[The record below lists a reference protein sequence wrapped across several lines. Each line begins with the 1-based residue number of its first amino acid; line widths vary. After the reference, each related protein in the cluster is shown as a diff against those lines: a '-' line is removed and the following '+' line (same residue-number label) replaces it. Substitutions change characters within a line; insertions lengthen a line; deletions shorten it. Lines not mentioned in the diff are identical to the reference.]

1 MYIRKREYKYIHT
14 CVYVCTCVQYR
25 PVFKQRTTRSVLRLA
40 VCFVSRGEERRTIRR
55 GDLLFFAKSS
65 YVAKGK
71 SYVCNL
77 RKSAT
82 LRVLDST
89 LAINQIHPVPRAPSP
104 AQPTDEARLVLSPK
118 DKPSA
123 PGWRAIMEERNSRLI
138 DHPIAGNESRGSR
151 GSLFATNFRKNDER
165 ARNVVGILIFVGRQG
180 TGD

>member
-1 MYIRKREYKYIHT
+1 MYIRT
-14 CVYVCTCVQYR
+14 YR
-25 PVFKQRTTRSVLRLA
+25 HVFKQRRSRRRDPCFVLR
-40 VCFVSRGEERRTIRR
+40 CFFSRGEKRRN
-55 GDLLFFAKSS
+55 DLLFFAESS

-104 AQPTDEARLVLSPK
+104 AQPTDETRFVLSPK

-123 PGWRAIMEERNSRLI
+123 WLARYHGRKK
-138 DHPIAGNESRGSR
+138 
-151 GSLFATNFRKNDER
+151 FASD
-165 ARNVVGILIFVGRQG
+165 
-180 TGD
+180 